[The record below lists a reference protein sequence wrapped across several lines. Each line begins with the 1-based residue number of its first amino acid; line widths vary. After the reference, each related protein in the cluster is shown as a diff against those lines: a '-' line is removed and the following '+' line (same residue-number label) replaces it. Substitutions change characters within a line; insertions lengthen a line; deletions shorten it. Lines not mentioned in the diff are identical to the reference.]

1 MFRICL
7 IMLAGL
13 AVTLLAAGPVV
24 AEKVEVKGPHIC
36 CPQCIKIVGGILG
49 KVDGVSD
56 AKCDKEA
63 KTIAFTAKD
72 EATVKNALKAL
83 TDGGFFGSA
92 TCDDKEVKLE
102 VATVKTGDKAD
113 KVTVQKVHVCCG
125 QCQKAIK
132 GIFKDA
138 NVTFAE
144 KGPQRTVIIEG
155 TGLDRGEVIE
165 ALRKAGFNGTVEK

>member
-1 MFRICL
+1 MPSLEHRLRAIGSRLQSALVLVRSSLRPFPLHERRSHVMCRICL

-13 AVTLLAAGPVV
+13 AVTLLAAGPVA
-24 AEKVEVKGPHIC
+24 AEKVEIKGPHIC

-63 KTIAFTAKD
+63 KTINFTAKD
-72 EATVKNALKAL
+72 EATVKSALKAL
-83 TDGGFFGSA
+83 VDGGFFGTA

-102 VATVKTGDKAD
+102 VATIKSGDKAD
-113 KVTVQKVHVCCG
+113 KVSVQKVHVCCG

-138 NVTFAE
+138 N
-144 KGPQRTVIIEG
+144 
-155 TGLDRGEVIE
+155 
-165 ALRKAGFNGTVEK
+165 